1 MNGMSELHS
10 LEDLEYID
18 SNGKPVMKNLTYVS
32 DLQGF
37 LQAIV
42 AGRGI
47 SDPYIVISADS
58 GWQPDI
64 INN

>member
-37 LQAIV
+37 PPSYC
-42 AGRGI
+42 RGKRN
-47 SDPYIVISADS
+47 
-58 GWQPDI
+58 Q
-64 INN
+64 